1 MILFLNVTLLGVVLN
16 IFPNRRSKKVT
27 PRSSGRD
34 ILDVRQSRFEDRLQ
48 S

>member
-1 MILFLNVTLLGVVLN
+1 MILFLNVTLHGVVLN
-16 IFPNRRSKKVT
+16 IFPNRRSK
-27 PRSSGRD
+27 RSPPGRGRD